1 METMAFESDAML
13 KLLTEAL
20 RRGPGSPEWHSAVS
34 SLKNLNSPDAD
45 EYRMLITARE
55 RLESG
60 RAYREVRA
68 GPAFTRELFGQLEA
82 TPASARCVTLGLVVR
97 LLCLL
102 TLVGAIGVV
111 VMCVAQA
118 GPHDA
123 RQLSSRLFVTPV
135 RSWTFDPIPPELHH
149 VGPLPMETRN
159 GGLRTG
165 TRDISEPM
173 GGLLYADEPLN
184 LLRGTCVE
192 LRFDYRPG
200 PTAVQLTL
208 MSDAIV
214 NGDLVA
220 ASKELALVCDNSG
233 VHVSTPVSATAPRA
247 LSAGPHL
254 LRLKV
259 AGGEAV
265 AEVDGQVVWNGAP
278 HMGSRGFVAVRMIRD
293 GKAND
298 VTVKSLRV
306 LAP

>member
-1 METMAFESDAML
+1 METAAFESDAML

-34 SLKNLNSPDAD
+34 SLRNLNSPDAD
-45 EYRMLITARE
+45 EYRLLITARE
-55 RLESG
+55 RIESG

-68 GPAFTRELFGQLEA
+68 GPAFTRELFGQLGA
-82 TPASARCVTLGLVVR
+82 PPASGRRVTLGLVIR

-111 VMCVAQA
+111 MMYVAQA

-123 RQLSSRLFVTPV
+123 QQLSSRLFVTPV
-135 RSWTFDPIPPELHH
+135 RSWTFDPIPSELHH

-159 GGLRTG
+159 GGLRAG
-165 TRDISEPM
+165 SREVSEPT
-173 GGLLYADEPLN
+173 GGLLYADEPLD
-184 LLRGTCVE
+184 LVRGTCVE

-200 PTAVQLTL
+200 PTSVQLTL

-214 NGDLVA
+214 NGPLA
-220 ASKELALVCDNSG
+220 AVSAELALICDNAG
-233 VHVSTPVSATAPRA
+233 VHVSTPASATAPRA
-247 LSAGPHL
+247 LSAGAHL

-259 AGGEAV
+259 ADGDAV
-265 AEVDGQVVWNGAP
+265 AELDGQVVWNGP
-278 HMGSRGFVAVRMIRD
+278 PRLGPRGFVAIRMIRD

-298 VTVKSLRV
+298 VTVRSLRV